1 MGRRGWI
8 YLRVDRHRG
17 YCFGKTEDPNRRDNE
32 YRKENPFLDKVFDFE
47 VRDMDAV
54 EKEIIFLTAH
64 LRLLSNSKEWLK
76 LSDEV
81 VDIVCTVR
89 RKHAIMT
96 EEEWRRQE
104 NEKRRV
110 EKERIENLARI
121 EQQQQRNA
129 AKSSHIGKAKPC
141 PGCRRSIRPHPG
153 AIYRNVYVCR
163 HCQIRFH

>member
-54 EKEIIFLTAH
+54 EQEIISLTAH

-81 VDIVCTVR
+81 VVIVSSVR

-96 EEEWRRQE
+96 EEEWRRQQEEKWRVE
-104 NEKRRV
+104 NERL
-110 EKERIENLARI
+110 ENLVKI
-121 EQQQQRNA
+121 EQQRRREA
-129 AKSSHIGKAKPC
+129 AKVVPVGAKKRC
-141 PGCRRSIRPHPG
+141 PRCGRSAGLHQG
-153 AIYRNVYVCR
+153 AVYRNVYECR
-163 HCQIRFH
+163 HCRIHFH